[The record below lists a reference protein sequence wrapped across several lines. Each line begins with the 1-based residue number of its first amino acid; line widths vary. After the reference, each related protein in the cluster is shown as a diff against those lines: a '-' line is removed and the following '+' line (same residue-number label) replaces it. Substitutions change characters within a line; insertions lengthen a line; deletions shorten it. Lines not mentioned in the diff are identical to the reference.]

1 MRAIRVIA
9 AVAAT
14 TLVALAG
21 VHLDA
26 EKTDIKT
33 NADPAFSFVGLKT
46 WAWHPD
52 GAGDVRLALSPDAD
66 PKRVA
71 ARADPVIQPAIE
83 REMQARSFTKAADQP
98 DLYVHYYLLATVNQ
112 HAQVMG
118 QFVAPMPAW
127 GLPPFAPQ
135 TSSLEIYALGTLII
149 DISSPTLK
157 AIVWRGSASRK
168 IDVENPDSERKKVVE
183 KAVADLLKRFPPPP
197 GKNKK
202 K

>member
-1 MRAIRVIA
+1 MATITAAALLSVIA
-9 AVAAT
+9 VP
-14 TLVALAG
+14 
-21 VHLDA
+21 LDA
-26 EKTDIKT
+26 AKTDIKT
-33 NADPAFSFVGLKT
+33 DADPAFVFAGLKT
-46 WAWHPD
+46 WAWHPE

-83 REMQARSFTKAADQP
+83 REMQARGFTKAADQP

-112 HAQVMG
+112 SAQVMG
-118 QFVAPMPAW
+118 QFIAPMPAW
-127 GLPPFAPQ
+127 GLPPFAPS
-135 TSSLEIYALGTLII
+135 TSALEIYALGTLII
-149 DISSPTLK
+149 DITSPQLK

-183 KAVADLLKRFPPPP
+183 KAVADLLKLFPPPP